1 MGWTVAVWATAAE
14 VEREGVAAATTAGE
28 LVAKMA
34 ACSDTTAREEATTL
48 SMSLMADATCK
59 LLLLLWLLSPKKEK
73 WSGKIFRLWV
83 IVKPKCVHKL
93 LPEIRHQINVCEY
106 NLLYPSLCE
115 DSNQLENF
123 CHQSHFK
130 LEKPWRFSF

>member
-48 SMSLMADATCK
+48 SMSLMAEATCK
-59 LLLLLWLLSPKKEK
+59 LLLLLWLLSPKREK
-73 WSGKIFRLWV
+73 WRGKIFRLWD
-83 IVKPKCVHKL
+83 IVEQKWVDKVL
-93 LPEIRHQINVCEY
+93 TEI
-106 NLLYPSLCE
+106 
-115 DSNQLENF
+115 
-123 CHQSHFK
+123 
-130 LEKPWRFSF
+130 